1 MLSHT
6 LFEWG
11 LIFIA
16 AFGSGFLIR
25 TIGSGV
31 GITLTPL
38 LTLAFPPRF
47 SLGLIAF
54 TSFMTSMGMI
64 PAMWGLWHKRTI
76 LLVFPGAA
84 AGILGGTWLVARL
97 PDTQLRAVIGVL
109 CLFFA
114 LHRIYVEL
122 TGKVP
127 EAPPLPPWLGVM
139 IGGLSGFT
147 SATANSG
154 AVVLSLFLHSQ
165 NLSKTMLL
173 GTLWALYF
181 FVNPLKLVAYWQTQ
195 VITTDTV
202 WAGLAG
208 FPFLWAGLRMGAW
221 THDRIPLRAFN
232 LSILGLALA
241 GSLRLLLAP

>member
-1 MLSHT
+1 MPAHT
-6 LFEWG
+6 PFEWT
-11 LIFIA
+11 LILAA

-31 GITLTPL
+31 GIALTPL

-47 SLGLIAF
+47 SLGLIAL
-54 TSFMTSMGMI
+54 TSAMTSLGMTRD
-64 PAMWGLWHKRTI
+64 MWGQWHRRTI

-84 AGILGGTWLVARL
+84 AGILGGTWLIARL
-97 PDTQLRAVIGVL
+97 PDAQLRAVIGVL

-122 TGKVP
+122 TDKTP
-127 EAPPLPPWLGVM
+127 EAPPLPPWLGFI
-139 IGGLSGFT
+139 IGGLSGLS
-147 SATANSG
+147 SALANSG

-165 NLSKTMLL
+165 NLSKTMFL

-181 FVNPLKLVAYWQTQ
+181 FVNPLKLIAYWQAE
-195 VITTDTV
+195 VITPQTL

-208 FPFLWAGLRMGAW
+208 LPCVWIGLRSGAW
-221 THDRIPLRAFN
+221 THHRIRLRTFN
-232 LSILGLALA
+232 LAILGLALA